1 MMNIKENL
9 NQVDYTGGYVESS
22 ISSLVIGSGRD
33 SVTVLPS
40 AKEFREAAEKSA
52 FQFTA
57 QWSEPKYQCPKCD
70 GGMCRNE
77 MKVLTSY
84 PPKYEY
90 QCNKC
95 GHIEYQYM

>member
-1 MMNIKENL
+1 MNEL
-9 NQVDYTGGYVESS
+9 EFNQNNADALANINGIDATIATN
-22 ISSLVIGSGRD
+22 ISS
-33 SVTVLPS
+33 VTSLPTS
-40 AKEFREAAEKSA
+40 KEYTEAVNKVA
-52 FQFTA
+52 FQFTC

-70 GGMCRNE
+70 GGMCKNQ

-84 PPKYEY
+84 PAKYEY